1 VTPAAMLLDPDGHV
15 AHHDGQGIPLGK
27 RAAHRGRAAGHVPA
41 ADRAGEQTLPWVLSR
56 GTATAPG
63 GRPVRAAHPSCPM
76 DGSENLRRNNRHRR
90 DLARNRGEIYPEK
103 ESYDGIPLLA
113 DDFILDNRTVGTS
126 TGVCSTIYAVQ
137 FGYGR
142 GLMGLHNGGIQ
153 VEEVGELESKDATRR
168 RVKWYAALANFRD
181 IAVAALEGITNA

>member
-1 VTPAAMLLDPDGHV
+1 MGGWCGIEELHGRESAEGVFAEAVGETV
-15 AHHDGQGIPLGK
+15 AE
-27 RAAHRGRAAGHVPA
+27 RV
-41 ADRAGEQTLPWVLSR
+41 EF
-56 GTATAPG
+56 
-63 GRPVRAAHPSCPM
+63 
-76 DGSENLRRNNRHRR
+76 
-90 DLARNRGEIYPEK
+90 
-103 ESYDGIPLLA
+103 YDGIPLLA

-153 VEEVGELESKDATRR
+153 VEEVGELEGKDATRR
-168 RVKWYAALANFRD
+168 RVKWYAALASFRD